1 MLDELINEWKS
12 FIGKSKQEDEYD
24 ESDHQ
29 HYKKLL
35 ADSFKIIRNEWSD
48 ETISK
53 DLCRLL
59 ITMASFEDYIDYSD
73 DYATLFSRSELYG
86 YFGNDEALH
95 HWLMKALVDNT
106 LKFSDSNILYL
117 DVVIHDKTIKLSID
131 ADTFDVDYDQLAV

>member
-24 ESDHQ
+24 EADHQ

-35 ADSFKIIRNEWSD
+35 VDSFKIIINEWSD

-59 ITMASFEDYIDYSD
+59 ITMASLEDFIDYSD
-73 DYATLFSRSELYG
+73 DYRPIFHRSELYG
-86 YFGNDEALH
+86 YFDNDEALH

-106 LKFSDSNILYL
+106 LKFSDSSKLYL
-117 DVVIHDKTIKLSID
+117 DVVVHGETIKLTID
-131 ADTFDVDYDQLAV
+131 TDNFDVDYDQLAV